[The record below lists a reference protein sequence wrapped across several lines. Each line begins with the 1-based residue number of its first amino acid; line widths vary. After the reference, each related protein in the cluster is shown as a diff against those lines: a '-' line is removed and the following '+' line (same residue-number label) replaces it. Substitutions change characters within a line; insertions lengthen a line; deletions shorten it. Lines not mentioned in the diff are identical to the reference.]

1 MAKRRARK
9 PVKEVPV
16 SAEEEVEGNDKK
28 EGRTEENKV
37 GLIDQEGIVVLES
50 HFYMEQIFLNW
61 YYSLGICAFYHLFC
75 FRAPFVDIESK

>member
-28 EGRTEENKV
+28 ETRIEENKV
-37 GLIDQEGIVVLES
+37 GLFDQEGIFVLES
-50 HFYMEQIFLNW
+50 HFYMKQICLNW
-61 YYSLGICAFYHLFC
+61 YYSFGYLCILSFIL
-75 FRAPFVDIESK
+75 S